1 MSKIFN
7 INAHKIEPLISPYLL
22 KQELP
27 LSANNLEFVQQ
38 SRHQIRRILDGEDQR
53 LLLIV
58 GPCSI
63 HDITAAKDY
72 AIKLRQISDN
82 LSKSFFV
89 IMRAHF
95 EKPRTALG
103 WKGLLHDPHLNG
115 SQDITTGLH
124 LSRELLLFMADLG
137 VPAATEFL
145 DPITSNYLGD
155 LISWACI
162 VARTSE
168 SQIHRQCAS
177 GLPMPVGFKNST
189 SGNVDVAVNG
199 ILAANCGHSFFGVN
213 ELGEISIVQTEGNS
227 HAHIVLRGGESNSN
241 YDADS
246 IAYTIERLKTRHLP
260 QHLVIDCSHDN
271 SSRDYAQQA
280 LVFQSVIQQYVQGNT
295 AIKGLSLES
304 NLYAGQQNHSI
315 DKSRL
320 LYGVSITDPCMDW
333 PMTEELLYW
342 GKVILEQ
349 SNPVEATKDSAY
361 AQL

>member
-7 INAHKIEPLISPYLL
+7 IHALDTEPLISPHTL

-27 LSANNLEFVQQ
+27 LTAKHLEFVQQ
-38 SRHQIRRILDGEDQR
+38 SRQQIRRILDGEDSR
-53 LLLIV
+53 LLLVV

-63 HDITAAKDY
+63 HDITAAKEY
-72 AIKLRQISDN
+72 AIKLHRLSSNIS
-82 LSKSFFV
+82 KYFFV
-89 IMRAHF
+89 IMRTHF

-115 SQDITTGLH
+115 SDDFTAGLK
-124 LSRELLLFMADLG
+124 LSRELLLFLATLG
-137 VPAATEFL
+137 IPAATEFL
-145 DPITSNYLGD
+145 DPITSLYLGD

-162 VARTSE
+162 GARTSE

-177 GLPMPVGFKNST
+177 GLPMPVAFKNST
-189 SGNVDVAVNG
+189 SGNIDVAING
-199 ILAANCGHSFFGVN
+199 ILAASCAHSSFGIN
-213 ELGEISIVQTEGNS
+213 EQGGISVVQTKGNR
-227 HAHIVLRGGESNSN
+227 HCHIVLRGGESKPN

-246 IAYTIERLKTRHLP
+246 IAYAVERLKKNHLP
-260 QHLVIDCSHDN
+260 QHVVVDCSHDN
-271 SSRDYAQQA
+271 SSRNYHQQIS
-280 LVFQSVIQQYVQGNT
+280 VFQSVIHQYVQGNS

-304 NLYAGQQNHSI
+304 NLQAGRQSLLL
-315 DKSRL
+315 DKSPL

-342 GKVILEQ
+342 GKSMLEQ
-349 SNPVEATKDSAY
+349 QISAEAIKDAAC